1 MLRHGASS
9 MAGGAQPTYS
19 VAIQQAED
27 AGPVTAAEQMAAQED
42 DPFSRMGIFLVAGG
56 LAGAVSRT
64 ATAPVDRL
72 KMLLQVQEGSRL
84 SIREGMR
91 LMSSEGSVRAYF
103 KGNGTNVLK
112 IAPETSI
119 KLGLNDYLRH
129 HIHADTDSVAPWERM
144 LCGGI
149 SGAVGQ
155 GLVYPLDTVRT
166 RLAVCSSSEYGSIWS
181 TASKLWRTEGLAAFY
196 RGLVPS
202 MCGILPY
209 AGVDICL
216 FELLKDRLLDRYD
229 GDPPHAAIVAGGMV
243 SSSIAQFVS
252 YPLALVRTRLQA
264 QGVGGRLVKYSGMG
278 DVFRQTYVNEGLR
291 GFYKGLLPNLIK
303 LAPAAGISWYV
314 FEETKLLLGV
324 DPRT

>member
-1 MLRHGASS
+1 MQQHSS
-9 MAGGAQPTYS
+9 VPST
-19 VAIQQAED
+19 I
-27 AGPVTAAEQMAAQED
+27 AAQGGIQ
-42 DPFSRMGIFLVAGG
+42 DPSRLLASGPESRYNEHDPLRAPKFFLAGG
-56 LAGAVSRT
+56 LAGALSRT

-72 KMLLQVQEGSRL
+72 KMLLQVQEGRMMTL
-84 SIREGMR
+84 KEGFRVMAA
-91 LMSSEGSVRAYF
+91 EGSIRAYF

-119 KLGLNDYLRH
+119 KLALNDHLRH
-129 HIHADTDSVAPWERM
+129 NIHGDPADVRAWERM
-144 LCGGI
+144 VCGGI

-166 RLAVCSSSEYGSIWS
+166 RLAVCHSDEYGGIWQ
-181 TASKLWRTEGLAAFY
+181 TAVRLYRTEGVKAFY
-196 RGLVPS
+196 RGMVPS

-216 FELLKDRLLDRYD
+216 FELLKDMLLETYD
-229 GDPPHAAIVAGGMV
+229 GEPPHVAIVGTGML
-243 SSSIAQFVS
+243 SSSVAQFVS

-264 QGVGGRLVKYSGMG
+264 QGVGGRPIKYSGMG
-278 DVFRQTYVNEGLR
+278 DVFRQTMAKEGVV

-314 FEETKLLLGV
+314 FEETKILLGI
-324 DPRT
+324 DPHS

>member
-1 MLRHGASS
+1 
-9 MAGGAQPTYS
+9 MAQTSTTYS
-19 VAIQQAED
+19 IAIAQHQHQQHRQQQQQQQQGHE
-27 AGPVTAAEQMAAQED
+27 TD
-42 DPFSRMGIFLVAGG
+42 DPFRIPKFFIAGG
-56 LAGAVSRT
+56 LAGALSRT

-72 KMLLQVQEGSRL
+72 KMLLQVQEGKMMSL
-84 SIREGMR
+84 REGMR
-91 LMSSEGSVRAYF
+91 VMAAEGSVRSF
-103 KGNGTNVLK
+103 FRGNGTNVLK

-119 KLGLNDYLRH
+119 KLALNDHMRH
-129 HIHADTDSVAPWERM
+129 SLQGDGAEITPWQRM
-144 LCGGI
+144 VCGGV

-166 RLAVCSSSEYGSIWS
+166 RLAVCHSNEYAGIWA
-181 TASKLWRTEGLAAFY
+181 TAARLWQKEGLTAFY

-216 FELLKDRLLDRYD
+216 FELLKDGLLQRYD
-229 GDPPHAAIVAGGMV
+229 GEPPHIAIVGTGMA
-243 SSSIAQFVS
+243 SSSVAQLVS

-264 QGVGGRLVKYSGMG
+264 QGVGGRPIKYSGMA
-278 DVFRQTYVNEGLR
+278 DVFRQTMAKEGPL

-314 FEETKLLLGV
+314 FEETKMLMGV
-324 DPRT
+324 DPRS